1 MGEFMSF
8 ISSYKKLEKLCND
21 IYDDNHHGVSIYID
35 EMLNIPDG
43 VNFVRGWDE
52 DLKQLKHYRWVRNQ
66 IVHELDCSEEDMCEP
81 EDEEWIYSFCD
92 RIINQTD
99 PLATYSKK
107 RTQHTTNI
115 KQNSTP
121 VQQKRTYPVKCTQPK
136 KTSNKSTGCIAFITI
151 AVLIALIFALEYLY
165 L

>member
-1 MGEFMSF
+1 MGEFMNF
-8 ISSYKKLEKLCND
+8 ISSYKKLEKLCNN
-21 IYDDNHHGVSIYID
+21 IYDDNHGVSIYID
-35 EMLNIPDG
+35 EMLNRPDG
-43 VNFVRGWDE
+43 VNFVSGWDE

-81 EDEEWIYSFCD
+81 EDEEWIDSFYH
-92 RIINQTD
+92 RIIVQTD

-107 RTQHTTNI
+107 RVQHTTVNT

-121 VQQKRTYPVKCTQPK
+121 MQQQRTYPVKSPQPK
-136 KTSNKSTGCIAFITI
+136 KTSNESIGCIAFITI
-151 AVLIALIFALEYLY
+151 TVFVVLLFALEYLH